1 MSKKKYFIITIDT
14 EGDNLWAWKKGYE
27 IKTENTLFLPRFQ
40 ELCDKY
46 SFKPVWLSNWEMM
59 NDERYAGFARR
70 VQDEDR
76 GEIGM
81 HLHAWNTPP
90 LYDLVTSDNPGAPYL
105 IEYPDDVMNAK
116 IETMTKII
124 EEKTGVKPVT
134 HRAGRW
140 ATDERYFDLLYAH
153 GYRVDCSV
161 TPHVDWSETPGET
174 EGSKGSDYSSANE
187 TSYRV
192 KGEKSILEVP
202 VTIIKSHRLFSP
214 TFKTARGILGNI
226 YHSALGNELW
236 LRPDGTNLEKM
247 LYTVDKAAED
257 EGKDYLMFMLHSS
270 ELMPG
275 GSPTFRTEESIE
287 KLYKDLEV
295 LFEKVSHVADGITL
309 RDYEEAKR
317 KENE

>member
-1 MSKKKYFIITIDT
+1 MSRKKYFIITIDT
-14 EGDNLWAWKKGYE
+14 EGDNLWAWKKGDG

-40 ELCDKY
+40 TLCDRY

-59 NDERYAGFARR
+59 NDDRYVEFAGR
-70 VQDEDR
+70 VQDEGR

-90 LYDLVTSDNPGAPYL
+90 LYNLNTSGNPGAPYL
-105 IEYPDDVMNAK
+105 IEYPDEIMDAK
-116 IETMTKII
+116 ISAMTKII

-140 ATDERYFDLLYAH
+140 ATDERYFDFLYAH

-161 TPHVDWSETPGET
+161 TPHVDWSETPGEST
-174 EGSKGSDYSSANE
+174 GSKGSDYSLSGE

-202 VTIIKSHRLFSP
+202 VTIIRSHRLFSP
-214 TFKTARGILGNI
+214 TLKTARGILGNI
-226 YHSALGNELW
+226 YHSVQGSELW

-247 LYTVDKAAED
+247 LYIADRTSED
-257 EGKDYLMFMLHSS
+257 DGKDYLMFMLHSS

-287 KLYKDLEV
+287 KLYGDLEV
-295 LFEKVSHVADGITL
+295 LFKKVSHTAEGITL
-309 RDYEEAKR
+309 RDYEMLKR
-317 KENE
+317 NGNE